1 MKQYKYNKNNTKLN
15 ILITVFFYVIIIL
28 RIKTSIDQKSNTI
41 AVSVCTEALH
51 AHIVTDQ

>member
-15 ILITVFFYVIIIL
+15 ILITVFYVIIIL